1 MIRRASAKHSFDK
14 LRRCSPLK
22 VGRVEQDL
30 RRVQVISGPDY
41 MAIGKTML
49 GDWSSKQTDQRR
61 AQYRD
66 VDAAF
71 HAQAL
76 RRGIEFLT
84 IIRLRR
90 ISKPSTRTVRE
101 SFDAVQ
107 GPFSCSRGDWEH

>member
-1 MIRRASAKHSFDK
+1 
-14 LRRCSPLK
+14 
-22 VGRVEQDL
+22 
-30 RRVQVISGPDY
+30 
-41 MAIGKTML
+41 MAIGNTML

-66 VDAAF
+66 VDAALQ
-71 HAQAL
+71 AQAL

-101 SFDAVQ
+101 NFDAVQ
-107 GPFSCSRGDWEH
+107 GFVLKDGDDCVSGFVVRHDVHRIGRDGSHSTAGGGAGASSIRARVR